1 MDDELNKNLITLFKI
16 FKNRPYHLTKYLI
29 DNNAL
34 NKEFIKKVRE
44 SEKLNNITNNKLD
57 SEVYFT
63 NISQMEDFYSS
74 ILDEVKKLTDGKS
87 SDVIEEE
94 LNNKLNDLIKNEKY
108 EEAAQLR
115 DYMIFNK
122 IKKK

>member
-74 ILDEVKKLTDGKS
+74 ILDEVKRLTEGKS
-87 SDVIEEE
+87 ADVIEQE
-94 LNNKLNDLIKNEKY
+94 LNTKLSDLIKEEKY

-122 IKKK
+122 IKRK

>member
-16 FKNRPYHLTKYLI
+16 FKNRPYHLTKYLV

-34 NKEFIKKVRE
+34 NKEFLKKVRE
-44 SEKLNNITNNKLD
+44 SDKLKNITNNKLD
-57 SEVYFT
+57 SEIYFT
-63 NISQMEDFYSS
+63 SISQMEDFYSS
-74 ILDEVKKLTDGKS
+74 ILDEVKRLTEGKS
-87 SDVIEEE
+87 ADVIEQE
-94 LNNKLNDLIKNEKY
+94 LNTKLSDLIKEEKY

-122 IKKK
+122 IKRK